1 MTIGRRQSLVG
12 AGACLLAGIGVSVPG
27 PPAAAS
33 PHTSSL
39 AWRLAIQPDAI
50 GRVAT
55 HRRMAFLTFDDGPD
69 PDYTPTVLE
78 ILARFE
84 VPATFF
90 MIGRNLQAYPELV
103 YAVAARGHRIANHT
117 PEPSVARRGGLPDT
131 GSPRGD
137 RRAAPGPPRTQPRRC
152 ACRTQGCSG
161 RLAAGPMRPWDVRPP
176 PSVRAHRLLD
186 LSRRQPAALTARA
199 AGTARLPD
207 LSTGDRC
214 CCSTSAPTAHS
225 SIGRNALTHLRPG
238 SDEICSGVDSRGH
251 VIG

>member
-1 MTIGRRQSLVG
+1 MIIGRRQSLVG

-90 MIGRNLQAYPELV
+90 MIGRNLQAYPELA

-117 PEPSVARRGGLPDT
+117 QNHLWLDTLPDRAVRAELGAWEDSAT
-131 GSPRGD
+131 ALRLPNSGLFRPPRGWTNATVG
-137 RRAAPGPPRTQPRRC
+137 REAAALGLRTAFWTNC
-152 ACRTQGCSG
+152 LEA
-161 RLAAGPMRPWDVRPP
+161 
-176 PSVRAHRLLD
+176 
-186 LSRRQPAALTARA
+186 QPAALTARA
-199 AGTARLPD
+199 AGTAIAR
-207 LSTGDRC
+207 SVV
-214 CCSTSAPTAHS
+214 
-225 SIGRNALTHLRPG
+225 PG
-238 SDEICSGVDSRGH
+238 SVLLLHDGGHLDGPNPQSIDRGRT
-251 VIG
+251 VAALPYLLTELQRRRFALGLLPA

>member
-117 PEPSVARRGGLPDT
+117 HRTICGSTHSPIGQSAR
-131 GSPRGD
+131 SW
-137 RRAAPGPPRTQPRRC
+137 APGRTQPRRC

-176 PSVRAHRLLD
+176 PSVCAPPSGPTAL
-186 LSRRQPAALTARA
+186 RRS
-199 AGTARLPD
+199 RLP
-207 LSTGDRC
+207 
-214 CCSTSAPTAHS
+214 
-225 SIGRNALTHLRPG
+225 
-238 SDEICSGVDSRGH
+238 
-251 VIG
+251 